1 MAASASPDPRMGKF
15 TWRPGE
21 LIETTAKDRRQLGR
35 ILLAVDLA
43 NDLLSDAQ
51 RQVDDARTAL
61 ANAAAELRKLNGK
74 R

>member
-1 MAASASPDPRMGKF
+1 MGKF